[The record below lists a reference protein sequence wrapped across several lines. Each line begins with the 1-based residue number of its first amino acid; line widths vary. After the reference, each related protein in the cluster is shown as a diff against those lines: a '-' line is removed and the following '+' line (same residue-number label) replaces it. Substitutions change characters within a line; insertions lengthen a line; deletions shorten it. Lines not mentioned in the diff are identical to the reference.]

1 MKMTRLRPS
10 VSARW
15 PVMGDAT
22 RAKRE
27 VAEVMRDLSRVVRFR
42 EERSLRIETSI
53 DEITPVLYDGVS
65 LLYRVVLRRTLVM
78 EGK

>member
-1 MKMTRLRPS
+1 
-10 VSARW
+10 
-15 PVMGDAT
+15 MGDAT